1 MFGSIFNPQNKFWQ
15 TLDHLVDL
23 LILSLLW
30 LLCSL
35 PLITAG
41 AASTALYDAAA
52 HCLHGPEPMPWK
64 RFFHTF
70 RRELPCA
77 CLVTVVWGI
86 LLLLL
91 VNALEI
97 IAAAASAGV
106 GSARIILVFCLVLM
120 ILPAGAACWMFPLLS
135 RFAFHPIE
143 LILTAL
149 RLTVGYLPRTVGL
162 LLIAGISAL
171 LVRVLLIPIVIL
183 PGAAAWLFVLLLEPV
198 FRRYQPQEE
207 NSETRE
213 EEV

>member
-15 TLDHLVDL
+15 TLDHLADL

>member
-15 TLDHLVDL
+15 TLDHLADL

-106 GSARIILVFCLVLM
+106 GAARIILVFCLVLM